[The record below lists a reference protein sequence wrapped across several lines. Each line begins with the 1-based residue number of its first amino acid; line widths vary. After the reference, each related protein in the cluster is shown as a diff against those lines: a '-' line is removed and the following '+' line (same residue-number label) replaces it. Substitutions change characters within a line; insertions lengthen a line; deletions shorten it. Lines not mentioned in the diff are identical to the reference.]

1 MTSIV
6 KYSFIKLGNR
16 IYFPAWN
23 KVLKHIFYC
32 KSSENLPPLT
42 QDVFWEKDLWISTR
56 FHINKHTDTLQE
68 LKFPLT
74 LLKDYL
80 SDKFVRDGSQNLWLV
95 SFSGDSMGSQR
106 LLGNSFAVGGFGSS
120 LFGGLFQQF
129 VVLDTSEEIGSAS
142 TVLDVFNSNGDTFAD
157 NSSPYLKKRK
167 NR

>member
-1 MTSIV
+1 M
-6 KYSFIKLGNR
+6 
-16 IYFPAWN
+16 
-23 KVLKHIFYC
+23 
-32 KSSENLPPLT
+32 
-42 QDVFWEKDLWISTR
+42 
-56 FHINKHTDTLQE
+56 QE

-80 SDKFVRDGSQNLWLV
+80 SDKFVGDGSQNLWLV

-142 TVLDVFNSNGDTFAD
+142 TVLDVFNSDGDTFAD
-157 NSSPYLKKRK
+157 NASPYLEKEK
-167 NR
+167 NNREITRV

>member
-1 MTSIV
+1 MVI
-6 KYSFIKLGNR
+6 YSLIKLTESTFLHGS
-16 IYFPAWN
+16 
-23 KVLKHIFYC
+23 KVLKHVFYC
-32 KSSENLPPLT
+32 KSSENLPHLT
-42 QDVFWEKDLWISTR
+42 QDIFWEKDLWISTR

-106 LLGNSFAVGGFGSS
+106 LLGNSFAVGGLFSG

-157 NSSPYLKKRK
+157 NTSPYLKRWK